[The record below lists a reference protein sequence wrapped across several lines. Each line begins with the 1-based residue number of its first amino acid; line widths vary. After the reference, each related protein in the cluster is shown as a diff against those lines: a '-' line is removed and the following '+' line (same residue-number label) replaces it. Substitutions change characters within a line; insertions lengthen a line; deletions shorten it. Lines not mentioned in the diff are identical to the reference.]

1 MSRHPTVRIHSSWGD
16 TSCIIGIFHKRAP
29 TDLWRS
35 HRLMSWCFKW
45 FIGGQVW
52 TCLRYI
58 WLLRENLKNIY
69 VCLQV
74 FNCVNPLNA
83 VNPRNEMRTFSLQ
96 LLNFYQRGL
105 WSKPY
110 YELIPTFR
118 VAGSSECLT
127 TITDMTLKTL
137 YSVIPRNKSTWSS
150 IPEYRVNS
158 KPPYP
163 YWHDTMVP
171 IIIW

>member
-1 MSRHPTVRIHSSWGD
+1 M
-16 TSCIIGIFHKRAP
+16 CA
-29 TDLWRS
+29 
-35 HRLMSWCFKW
+35 FK
-45 FIGGQVW
+45 
-52 TCLRYI
+52 Y
-58 WLLRENLKNIY
+58 
-69 VCLQV
+69 
-74 FNCVNPLNA
+74 CVNPLNA

-118 VAGSSECLT
+118 VAGPSECLT

-171 IIIW
+171 IIIWLGHEITHNRWLNKWVALHLVLSNTRSIANKFPGPALLCGLCQMDWVRSNAKYIFCQKSKE